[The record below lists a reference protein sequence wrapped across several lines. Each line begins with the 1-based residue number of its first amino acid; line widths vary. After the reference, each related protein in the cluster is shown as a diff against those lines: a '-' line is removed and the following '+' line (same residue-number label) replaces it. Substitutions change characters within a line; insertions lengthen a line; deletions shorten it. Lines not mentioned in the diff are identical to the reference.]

1 MPSNTQ
7 HHTYYT
13 CMPHVHSHW
22 HSGELA
28 LNPTSVKFTSIF
40 LQKSFQ
46 NLHKTKSCKC
56 YKLCPNFD
64 KFDFMVLEKLLQ
76 VYTSWSKQ
84 YANRMWTCIVLGI
97 WVADIEKAGL
107 KNGWEIT
114 TKKCFKQELSKAI
127 ENNIKEANEPT
138 ELSKHL

>member
-1 MPSNTQ
+1 
-7 HHTYYT
+7 
-13 CMPHVHSHW
+13 
-22 HSGELA
+22 
-28 LNPTSVKFTSIF
+28 
-40 LQKSFQ
+40 
-46 NLHKTKSCKC
+46 
-56 YKLCPNFD
+56 
-64 KFDFMVLEKLLQ
+64 
-76 VYTSWSKQ
+76 
-84 YANRMWTCIVLGI
+84 MWTCIVLGI